1 MHHCKFDEW
10 LDIARGTCKDRDV
23 NVIYRNSMIQIAPHE
38 TIEAATGLL
47 QSKGIISSENIY
59 PLGNS

>member
-38 TIEAATGLL
+38 TIEAATGL
-47 QSKGIISSENIY
+47 
-59 PLGNS
+59 